1 MDLMEEISGW
11 LRELGSGGERP
22 AMIAFQGAGNQ
33 VWSFERLGRSV
44 ERAAAG
50 FAKAGFGAGCRA
62 VVFARGSPEWAVVA
76 LGLVAAGGAV
86 VPVDAQSADRS
97 LQRILEDCAPRW
109 VFTTV
114 HEGARI
120 RALRPELAVF
130 YLDAPPGDAQSWETF
145 LAEAGAGWPGAEVRP
160 EDCAVLFYTSGT
172 SGSEKGV
179 PLSHRN
185 LAVQLRAVRAAG
197 FVRETD
203 RVLLPL
209 PLHHVYPFVIGL
221 LAPLALWIPV
231 VFPEALTGP
240 QVLRAIRE
248 GQVSVVI
255 GVPRLYT
262 ALISGVEAGVAR
274 GGAWAMPLFRL
285 GLWLSAGVNRFTGV
299 RLGRWIFWPVHRAIG
314 EKLRVLAS
322 GGAALAPECLCT
334 LEALGWR
341 VVVGYGLTETS
352 PLLTLAPPGQ
362 AHGGSVGRALP
373 GVELRIVDPET
384 GVETGG
390 VGEVHARGGAVF
402 SGYWN
407 LPEKTAQALD
417 LGGWFHT
424 GDLGFFDARGELH
437 LTGRISSLIVTE
449 GGEKIQPEDLEAVY
463 AECPGIREIG
473 VLQWDGKLV
482 GVIVPGMDAEGA
494 GIEIRGAL
502 QSIYR
507 RLPTYQRLSR
517 VMMTREPLERTAL
530 GKIRRHRLLARCAQW
545 MEKVEERSPEAFTEA
560 DFALLNEPVAR
571 RAWEYFGARYPKKQ
585 LTLGMSLG
593 ADLGVDSMEWLE
605 LTLEFRQRLETD
617 LGESAIARIETL
629 RDLLRELVSAGRAV
643 STASW
648 WEDPEGVLSEEQRRW
663 LNPQG
668 PLLRGT
674 ARILY
679 ELERFVVRKRF
690 RLRVEG
696 EGNLPESEAVV
707 FVPNH
712 LSYLDPPVLAAALG
726 YRRMRETYWG
736 GWTGVMTTHWWN
748 RALSRLAQVVPIDP
762 DHALISSVAFG
773 AAALK
778 LRKNLVWFPE
788 GGVSRSGQLDA
799 FKPGVGLL
807 LEHSQML
814 AVPVA
819 IAGTERALPPGRWWP
834 RREEVRVKF
843 GAPVGRD
850 ELELRGKG
858 RTVSERITDGLRQRV
873 SELQKDSDGPGEV
886 RNL

>member
-1 MDLMEEISGW
+1 M
-11 LRELGSGGERP
+11 
-22 AMIAFQGAGNQ
+22 
-33 VWSFERLGRSV
+33 
-44 ERAAAG
+44 
-50 FAKAGFGAGCRA
+50 
-62 VVFARGSPEWAVVA
+62 
-76 LGLVAAGGAV
+76 
-86 VPVDAQSADRS
+86 
-97 LQRILEDCAPRW
+97 
-109 VFTTV
+109 
-114 HEGARI
+114 
-120 RALRPELAVF
+120 
-130 YLDAPPGDAQSWETF
+130 
-145 LAEAGAGWPGAEVRP
+145 
-160 EDCAVLFYTSGT
+160 LFYTSGT

-185 LAVQLRAVRAAG
+185 LAVQLRAVREAG

-209 PLHHVYPFVIGL
+209 PLHHVYPFVIGR
-221 LAPLALWIPV
+221 LAPLALWLPV

-248 GQVSVVI
+248 GDVGVVI

-262 ALISGVEAGVAR
+262 ALISGVEARVAQ
-274 GGAWAMPLFRL
+274 GGAWAMALFRM
-285 GLWLSAGVNRFTGV
+285 GLWMSAVVKRFTGV
-299 RLGRWIFWPVHRAIG
+299 SLGRWIF
-314 EKLRVLAS
+314 LAGAPRRRQKTADFGLGRKRSRTGMFGHTRSARLAGS
-322 GGAALAPECLCT
+322 GRIRPHGDIAL
-334 LEALGWR
+334 
-341 VVVGYGLTETS
+341 VV
-352 PLLTLAPPGQ
+352 ACPPGR
-362 AHGGSVGRALP
+362 AHGGSVGRVLS
-373 GVELRIVDPET
+373 GVELRIVDPQT
-384 GVETGG
+384 AVDTYGI
-390 VGEVHARGGAVF
+390 GEVLVRGGAVF

-417 LGGWFHT
+417 SGGWFHT
-424 GDLGFFDARGELH
+424 GDLGFFDAGRELH

-449 GGEKIQPEDLEAVY
+449 SGEKIQPEDLEAVY

-473 VLQWDGKLV
+473 VLQWNGKLAA
-482 GVIVPGMDAEGA
+482 VIVPGRDADGA
-494 GIEIRGAL
+494 GIAIRGAL

-517 VMMTREPLERTAL
+517 VLMTREPLDRTAL
-530 GKIRRHRLLARCAQW
+530 GKIRRHRLLARYAQCVQ
-545 MEKVEERSPEAFTEA
+545 KGDERSQEAFTEA
-560 DFALLNEPVAR
+560 DLVLLNEPVAR
-571 RAWEYFGARYPKKQ
+571 RAWEYFGERYPERA

-605 LTLEFRQRLETD
+605 LTLTFRQRLETD
-617 LGESAIARIETL
+617 LCESAIARVETL

-648 WEDPEGVLSEEQRRW
+648 WDDPEGVLAENKRRW

-668 PLLRGT
+668 PMLRGT
-674 ARILY
+674 TRILY
-679 ELERFVVRKRF
+679 EVERFVVRKRF

-696 EGNLPESEAVV
+696 AEHLPESEAVV

-762 DHALISSVAFG
+762 DTALLSSVAFG

-778 LRKNLVWFPE
+778 LRKSLVWFPE
-788 GGVSRSGQLDA
+788 GGVSRSGQLQA

-819 IAGTERALPPGRWWP
+819 IAGTELALPPGRWWP
-834 RREEVRVKF
+834 LREEVRVRF
-843 GAPVGRD
+843 GAPVGRC
-850 ELELRGKG
+850 ELESQGNG
-858 RTVSERITDGLRQRV
+858 RTACERIADGLRQRV
-873 SELQKDSDGPGEV
+873 SALQKDSG
-886 RNL
+886 

>member
-1 MDLMEEISGW
+1 MEEISGW
-11 LRELGSGGERP
+11 LRELGSHGERP
-22 AMIAFQGAGNQ
+22 AMIALKGPSRQ
-33 VWSFERLGRSV
+33 VWSFERLGRSI
-44 ERAAAG
+44 ERVAAG
-50 FAKAGFGAGCRA
+50 LAKAGFGVGCRA
-62 VVFARGSPEWAVVA
+62 VLLAKGSPEWVVVA

-86 VPVDAQSADRS
+86 VPVDTQSTERS
-97 LQRILEDCAPRW
+97 LKRILEDCTPRW

-120 RALRPELAVF
+120 RELFPELAVF

-145 LAEAGAGWPGAEVRP
+145 LAEDGDSRRVPRAQP

-172 SGSEKGV
+172 TGSEKGV

-185 LAVQLRAVRAAG
+185 LAVQLRAVREAG

-221 LAPLALWIPV
+221 LAPLALGIPV

-248 GQVSVVI
+248 GAVSVVI

-262 ALISGVEAGVAR
+262 ALVSGLEARIAQ
-274 GGAWAMPLFRL
+274 GGAWGMPLFRL
-285 GLWLSAGVNRFTGV
+285 GLWISAGVNRFTGV
-299 RLGRWIFWPVHRAIG
+299 SLGRWIFWPLHRAIG
-314 EKLRVLAS
+314 EKLRILAS
-322 GGAALAPECLCT
+322 GGAALSPECAGI

-341 VVVGYGLTETS
+341 VAVGYGLTETS
-352 PLLTLAPPGQ
+352 PLLTIAPPGQ
-362 AHGGSVGRALP
+362 VHGKSVGHALP
-373 GVELRIVDPET
+373 GLELRIVDPET
-384 GVETGG
+384 GVETEGI
-390 VGEVHARGGAVF
+390 GEVLARGGSVF

-407 LPEKTAQALD
+407 LPEKTVKALD
-417 LGGWFHT
+417 SGGWFHT
-424 GDLGFFDARGELH
+424 GDLGFFDAHRELH

-463 AECPGIREIG
+463 AECPGVREIG

-482 GVIVPGMDAEGA
+482 AVIVPGMEPGVA

-502 QSIYR
+502 RSIYR
-507 RLPTYQRLSR
+507 RLPTYQRLSG
-517 VMMTREPLERTAL
+517 VMITREPLERTTL
-530 GKIRRHRLLARCAQW
+530 GKIRRHRLLARYEQW
-545 MEKVEERSPEAFTEA
+545 VQTGQGGELSQEAFTEA
-560 DFALLNEPVAR
+560 DCALLNEPVAG
-571 RAWEYFGARYPKKQ
+571 RAWEYFCERYPDKQ
-585 LTLGMSLG
+585 LTPGMSL
-593 ADLGVDSMEWLE
+593 ASELGVDSMEWLE
-605 LTLEFRQRLETD
+605 LTLAFRQRFEAD
-617 LGESAIARIETL
+617 LSESAIARIETL

-648 WEDPEGVLSEEQRRW
+648 WEDPENALAEDQRRW
-663 LNPQG
+663 LKPQG
-668 PLLRGT
+668 PWIREM

-679 ELERFVVRKRF
+679 EIERFVVLKRF

-696 EGNLPESEAVV
+696 LEHLPESAVVV

-726 YRRMRETYWG
+726 HPRMRETYWG

-762 DHALISSVAFG
+762 DNALISSMAFG

-788 GGVSRSGQLDA
+788 GGVSSSGQLQA

-807 LEHSQML
+807 LEHSQIL

-834 RREEVRVKF
+834 HRGEVSVKF
-843 GAPVGRD
+843 GAPVGWS
-850 ELELRGKG
+850 ELELQGKG
-858 RTVSERITDGLRQRV
+858 RTVSERIADGLRQRV
-873 SELQKDSDGPGEV
+873 TELQRGSDRPG
-886 RNL
+886 